1 MNIEETSSR
10 LIITRDQRFMFLL
23 VTLVIEGVLLFI
35 IVARGLHPW
44 WIAVIL
50 LAPLALISALPY
62 SYTITV
68 DKEMGKIVCLRR
80 ALLYKRRKEV
90 QLDEL
95 QSVDVGYSIWEG
107 MSKVVASVDSAEIGL
122 LTLPEDE
129 AEEVIEQINEFLGEK
144 ESEYS
149 TPTEAVAEE
158 SLCSRLIKFARDAYL
173 IIVGSVVIISS
184 FFAEVLPSLGA
195 MSPLAAVGTVM
206 FFVGALYE
214 YLEIFLNVF

>member
-1 MNIEETSSR
+1 
-10 LIITRDQRFMFLL
+10 
-23 VTLVIEGVLLFI
+23 
-35 IVARGLHPW
+35 
-44 WIAVIL
+44 
-50 LAPLALISALPY
+50 
-62 SYTITV
+62 
-68 DKEMGKIVCLRR
+68 MGKIVCLRR

-129 AEEVIEQINEFLGEK
+129 AEEVIEHINEFLGEE

-206 FFVGALYE
+206 FFVGALY
-214 YLEIFLNVF
+214 FLVASVLFLSLGRRSTYIRFSVKDPTTHLGASIVLVMVAFALIVVGS